1 MILNKKGNILIV
13 VVIPIAIFLV
23 VGGIYLYQQSVKT
36 NEMLQSIRE
45 KENDLD
51 LAEEVMI
58 EKEEIEWEGIVGL
71 LEETTNEGGENSPK
85 KEEET
90 IVKKELSNE
99 EIIKNAFYG
108 TGSASCTLNEELFG
122 KENQIY
128 IKKGDFLIKEKKD
141 GHAFYPAATF
151 FNLYKNGFY
160 YSWDDSKSEGEVFS
174 LEQGLAPSAEELKFF
189 IDNIASPENVKKCSN
204 QLISDNYFVI
214 PSEITFFD
222 GLKSINDQLIT
233 SQLGQ
238 IRSLMEMHYS
248 LGYGYHGYKEA
259 AEAIKNSDHPDNNL
273 YQEIKD
279 KVKES
284 GGGLIIKFS
293 KDFNDGEEYS
303 DFCAY
308 SKLNLGEGDWAYC
321 VDSTGNSQKHE
332 TLKFNCF
339 TGAAVNCK

>member
-36 NEMLQSIRE
+36 NEMLQNVRE
-45 KENDLD
+45 KEGDLD
-51 LAEEVMI
+51 LTEEVIVETEKI
-58 EKEEIEWEGIVGL
+58 EQEGIVEL
-71 LEETTNEGGENSPK
+71 LEKATSEDDKNPLK

-90 IVKKELSNE
+90 STEKELSNE
-99 EIIKNAFYG
+99 EIIKNAFYA
-108 TGSASCTLNEELFG
+108 TGSASCTLSEELFG
-122 KENQIY
+122 RENQIY
-128 IKKGDFLIKEKKD
+128 IKKGNFLIKEKKD

-151 FNLYKNGFY
+151 FDLYKNGFY

-174 LEQGLAPSAEELKFF
+174 LGQGPAPSAEELNFF

-204 QLISDNYFVI
+204 QLISDNLFVI

-222 GLKSINDQLIT
+222 GLKSITDQLIT
-233 SQLGQ
+233 NQLGQ

-248 LGYGYHGYKEA
+248 LGYGYYGYKEA
-259 AEAIKNSDHPDNNL
+259 AEAIKNIDHPDNNL

-279 KVKES
+279 KIKES
-284 GGGLIIKFS
+284 GGELIVKFS
-293 KDFNDGEEYS
+293 KDFNDEEGYS

-308 SKLNLGEGDWAYC
+308 SKLNLGEDNWAYC
-321 VDSTGNSQKHE
+321 VDSTGNSQKHN

-339 TGAAVNCK
+339 TGVAVNCK